1 MKVSIRKYAEALTHS
16 LKEEKGQSSEQK
28 IQDLLGLLRRRKRS
42 RYVKRFYGVFKK
54 IWQDS
59 NNQVSARI
67 VLPYQ
72 PDEKELR
79 ALEVSLGEVMG
90 KTVMLDVVVNEE
102 VLGGMRLEFGDY
114 IIDGTV
120 LKNLELMGNKLK
132 NS

>member
-16 LKEEKGQSSEQK
+16 LKEKNGSASDQK
-28 IQDLLGLLRRRKRS
+28 IQDLLGLLRRRKKG
-42 RYVKRFYGVFKK
+42 RYIKRFYDVFKK
-54 IWQDS
+54 VWQES
-59 NNQVSARI
+59 NNQVSARVI
-67 VLPYQ
+67 LPYQ
-72 PDEKELR
+72 PDDKELS
-79 ALEVSLGEVMG
+79 ALEASLSAEMG
-90 KTVMLDVVVNEE
+90 KTVMLEVTVDES

>member
-16 LKEEKGQSSEQK
+16 LKEEKGQSSDQK
-28 IQDLLGLLRRRKRS
+28 IQDLLGLLRRRKKG
-42 RYVKRFYGVFKK
+42 RYIKRFYEVFKRV
-54 IWQDS
+54 WQES

-67 VLPYQ
+67 ILPYQ
-72 PDEKELR
+72 PDDKELR
-79 ALEVSLGEVMG
+79 ALEVSLGEEMG
-90 KTVMLDVVVNEE
+90 KIVMLDVTVDER

-114 IIDGTV
+114 VIDGTV